1 MIHDLWF
8 APLLRCPATI
18 YWAAPI
24 VLSFVILRPMPE
36 ENGVDQA
43 HALRA
48 LRIARSARRC
58 WVFIARLNCCS
69 TACCCYE

>member
-36 ENGVDQA
+36 ENGIDQA
-43 HALRA
+43 DALRA
-48 LRIARSARRC
+48 LRH
-58 WVFIARLNCCS
+58 CS
-69 TACCCYE
+69 VCETLLGFSLHG